1 MILNLKKLIKYF
13 EAPSFKMESIKKVLC
28 MIEPGAW
35 IGSADLKDAF
45 PQHPFTPII
54 KRF

>member
-1 MILNLKKLIKYF
+1 
-13 EAPSFKMESIKKVLC
+13 

-45 PQHPFTPII
+45 PQHPFTLII
-54 KRF
+54 KHF